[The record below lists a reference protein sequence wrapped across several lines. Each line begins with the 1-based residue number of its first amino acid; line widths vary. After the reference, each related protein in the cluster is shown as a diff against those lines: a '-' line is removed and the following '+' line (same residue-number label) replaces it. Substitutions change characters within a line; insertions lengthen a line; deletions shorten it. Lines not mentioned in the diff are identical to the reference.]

1 MLRLTL
7 KRVEDT
13 SVSTAPLQF
22 SWSDLDSSQ
31 GDEHEGAEGSEQ
43 MRSEGGEQTRS
54 EVNAQVPRGVE
65 NVLPAVQTET
75 VPEERTYRYLRHNP
89 RFMYAS
95 VEDSPLQFRS
105 LTSYFESPR
114 PTAFSTKV
122 TVGSSL
128 NDAAEWVQAMKI
140 EMTQVRDT

>member
-1 MLRLTL
+1 MPWF
-7 KRVEDT
+7 T

-22 SWSDLDSSQ
+22 SWSDLDSWQ
-31 GDEHEGAEGSEQ
+31 GDEHEGAKGSEQ

-54 EVNAQVPRGVE
+54 EVNAQV
-65 NVLPAVQTET
+65 PAVQTET